1 MCKHLAALQIVALR
15 EQNAHLQRK
24 VASGEGED
32 DLLEGEAPQKIHGKV
47 SPEHKN
53 MDAHACASDK
63 RDPNANR
70 REEPR
75 LVRADAGISPSLG
88 SNGGGRHYLPVL

>member
-32 DLLEGEAPQKIHGKV
+32 DLLEGEAQQKIHGKV

-53 MDAHACASDK
+53 MDAHACASDNVTPMPT
-63 RDPNANR
+63 D
-70 REEPR
+70 
-75 LVRADAGISPSLG
+75 
-88 SNGGGRHYLPVL
+88 GRNPG

>member
-32 DLLEGEAPQKIHGKV
+32 DLLEGEAQQKIHGKV
-47 SPEHKN
+47 SLEH
-53 MDAHACASDK
+53 SS
-63 RDPNANR
+63 RD
-70 REEPR
+70 
-75 LVRADAGISPSLG
+75 I
-88 SNGGGRHYLPVL
+88 